1 MVRFSRFV
9 CTPGIGNCVGKPYGR
24 CMGTGGAGVLFKLT
38 EFGDICLEEVWYEV
52 ELPFSNS

>member
-9 CTPGIGNCVGKPYGR
+9 CTPVLEIAWESRMADAWALVGQVCGR
-24 CMGTGGAGVLFKLT
+24 LT